1 MKVLG
6 ILLLVIVAV
15 FLFAGYLLFRIMV
28 RRSKKPYQPPDVNK
42 VKAEDRAGVA
52 FILKEYDRIQ
62 KWGYETVKIRAR
74 KGDSLCG
81 YFVKAK
87 KPVNKTVLMV
97 HGYRSCNF
105 YEFAH
110 FALMYLECF
119 GWNVL
124 IVEDYAHG
132 QSDGKYI
139 GFGWTDRQDIHS
151 WTDWLVKRMGTD
163 SRILLHGCS
172 MGAAAVLT
180 AAGEEKLPRQV
191 CAVVADCGFSS
202 LNKFCRDISKKYLH
216 IPMFPVYYIAS
227 CFCKILAGYFFSD
240 ANAAKSAAKI
250 KIPTLIIH
258 GTNDPV
264 TACEN
269 ANIIY
274 DALNCP
280 KRLWLVPGA
289 GHGQS
294 ILYDRKGY
302 EQAVGD
308 LIMNLK

>member
-1 MKVLG
+1 
-6 ILLLVIVAV
+6 
-15 FLFAGYLLFRIMV
+15 
-28 RRSKKPYQPPDVNK
+28 
-42 VKAEDRAGVA
+42 
-52 FILKEYDRIQ
+52 
-62 KWGYETVKIRAR
+62 
-74 KGDSLCG
+74 
-81 YFVKAK
+81 
-87 KPVNKTVLMV
+87 MV

-124 IVEDYAHG
+124 IVDDYAHG

-202 LNKFCRDISKKYLH
+202 LNKFCRDISKNIFISRCSL
-216 IPMFPVYYIAS
+216 FT
-227 CFCKILAGYFFSD
+227 IL
-240 ANAAKSAAKI
+240 
-250 KIPTLIIH
+250 
-258 GTNDPV
+258 
-264 TACEN
+264 
-269 ANIIY
+269 
-274 DALNCP
+274 
-280 KRLWLVPGA
+280 
-289 GHGQS
+289 
-294 ILYDRKGY
+294 
-302 EQAVGD
+302 QAVSVKYWRV
-308 LIMNLK
+308 ISSATQMRQKAPQRLKSRL